1 MNIGF
6 LKVKAC
12 CGKILPMKVRPTANA
27 QCILEKG
34 VTKDANHYKE
44 VHEGLEYVLRYL
56 ITVKQLIYQAQPMN
70 VSWRSTERMQGKPT
84 IVLPFSELPEVTLMA
99 ELPTLDDDIEIDLD
113 DDIDLKTS
121 VFTKMELSTVH
132 EKARPSDE
140 MKTCVAQN
148 GASFFDAGTSED
160 KATNSY

>member
-1 MNIGF
+1 
-6 LKVKAC
+6 
-12 CGKILPMKVRPTANA
+12 
-27 QCILEKG
+27 
-34 VTKDANHYKE
+34 
-44 VHEGLEYVLRYL
+44 
-56 ITVKQLIYQAQPMN
+56 
-70 VSWRSTERMQGKPT
+70 
-84 IVLPFSELPEVTLMA
+84 MA

-113 DDIDLKTS
+113 EDIDLETS
-121 VFTKMELSTVH
+121 VFVKMESTVH